1 MNENIENIQTAI
13 YFLYNVS
20 KFLICY
26 NYIKFKSY
34 ALDYIKDFSPEYKK
48 NVSNVI
54 LSKGTQT
61 KEEGEQLME
70 KTNKKDI

>member
-1 MNENIENIQTAI
+1 MDENMENIQNTVL
-13 YFLYNVS
+13 FLYNVS

-26 NYIKFKSY
+26 NYSKIKFFV
-34 ALDYIKDFSPEYKK
+34 LDYIQDFSPEYKK

-61 KEEGEQLME
+61 KEEGEELIS
-70 KTNKKDI
+70 TSNKKDN